1 MFDTMAALLKG
12 TILHPQW
19 LTDRFHIQSRRVLRE
34 IRQSL
39 IVDIGSGDSRHGEL
53 LDPSNRL
60 YRLDYPQTNQRYRS
74 SPDVYGDACNLPFKT
89 ESLDVVFL
97 FEVLEHIASDDQALR
112 EIRRVLRPGGR
123 FYASV
128 PFVYPVHDA
137 PNDYRRFTIHGV
149 RLLLNNAGFS
159 PQKEIQHGNSFVTA
173 LQMLNLAFLEVVRD
187 VVNHRSKIVG
197 LILGILVY
205 PFCVLV
211 NLLSLPLIWLP
222 SRSASCFGHFVVAE
236 RK

>member
-1 MFDTMAALLKG
+1 MFDAMASLLKG

-19 LTDRFHIQSRRVLRE
+19 LTDRFHIQSRRILRE

-39 IVDIGSGDSRHGEL
+39 ILDIGSGDSRNQKL
-53 LDPSNRL
+53 LDASNEF
-60 YRLDYPQTNQRYRS
+60 YRLDYPQTSQRYRS

-97 FEVLEHIASDDQALR
+97 FEVLEHIACDDQALR

-123 FYASV
+123 FYTSV
-128 PFVYPVHDA
+128 PFIYPVHDA

-149 RLLLNNAGFS
+149 RLLLNEAGFS
-159 PQKEIQHGNSFVTA
+159 PRKEIQHGNSFVTA

-187 VVNHRSKIVG
+187 VANQRSRIIG
-197 LILGILVY
+197 LILGLVIY
-205 PFCVLV
+205 PFCILV
-211 NLLSLPLIWLP
+211 NLLSLPLTWLP

>member
-19 LTDRFHIQSRRVLRE
+19 LTDRFHIQSRRALQE

-53 LDPSNRL
+53 LDSSNQF
-60 YRLDYPQTNQRYRS
+60 YRLDYPQTNQRYRG
-74 SPDVYGDACNLPFKT
+74 SPDVYGDASNLPFKT
-89 ESLDVVFL
+89 KSFDVVLL
-97 FEVLEHIASDDQALR
+97 FEVLEHIGSDGQALR
-112 EIRRVLRPGGR
+112 EIRRILSPGGR
-123 FYASV
+123 LYISV

-149 RLLLNNAGFS
+149 RLLLGEAGFELK
-159 PQKEIQHGNSFVTA
+159 KEIQHGNSFVTA

-187 VVNHRSKIVG
+187 VISHRSKMVG
-197 LILGILVY
+197 LILGFLVY
-205 PFCVLV
+205 PFCILI
-211 NLLSLPLIWLP
+211 NLLSLPLTWLP
-222 SRSASCFGHFVVAE
+222 SRGASCFGYFVVAE

>member
-19 LTDRFHIQSRRVLRE
+19 LADRFHIQSRRVLRE

-39 IVDIGSGDSRHGEL
+39 ILDIGSGDSRYGEL
-53 LDPSNRL
+53 LDSSNRL
-60 YRLDYPQTNQRYRS
+60 YRLDYPQTNQRYRG
-74 SPDVYGDACNLPFKT
+74 SPDVYGDACSLPFKA

-97 FEVLEHIASDDQALR
+97 FEVLEHIVADDQALR

-123 FYASV
+123 FYASI

-149 RLLLNNAGFS
+149 RLLLDNAGFS

-187 VVNHRSKIVG
+187 VANHRSKIAG
-197 LILGILVY
+197 LILGLLIY
-205 PFCVLV
+205 PFCILV
-211 NLLSLPLIWLP
+211 NLLSLPLTWLP